1 MLNRYL
7 GQIGED
13 RTVVRFLLNHY
24 GPTGNERFDDAG
36 TIMTTGSVK
45 VPMPFQT
52 GIIESVIYENTS
64 DFSLNTRLSHRL
76 WFFQNTITSAVR
88 GSAKAFTSAE
98 MDSVVGAYD
107 IRNPGDSDPPNDDL
121 WIPGINTVPYANIIH
136 KEVNIPFAINSEY
149 PVLDVVQEYIGTGTT
164 LYDRYLHCYLIIKR
178 D

>member
-1 MLNRYL
+1 
-7 GQIGED
+7 
-13 RTVVRFLLNHY
+13 
-24 GPTGNERFDDAG
+24 
-36 TIMTTGSVK
+36 
-45 VPMPFQT
+45 
-52 GIIESVIYENTS
+52 
-64 DFSLNTRLSHRL
+64 
-76 WFFQNTITSAVR
+76 
-88 GSAKAFTSAE
+88 
-98 MDSVVGAYD
+98 MDSVVGAFD